1 MTVPIPRWVDYHC
14 HLDLYPDHG
23 KLLAE
28 CERAHIATF
37 AVTTTP
43 KAWARNRSMAERFP
57 MIRVGLGLH
66 PQVVAERAAELSM
79 LLELLP
85 TAVHI
90 GEIGLDA
97 SPAFY
102 HSFPE
107 QERVF
112 TSILKACADS
122 GEKIISIHSV
132 RSAPRVLSHLEA
144 LLPPQRA
151 RVVLHWFTGSTSDA
165 KKAVRLGCYFS
176 INSAM
181 LASPRG
187 RALIEQLPKDRLLT
201 ETDGPFVKA
210 RKGPARPSD
219 VPETVSG
226 LAQLIGMTKEAA
238 AALVV
243 ANLLR
248 LETSA
253 W

>member
-1 MTVPIPRWVDYHC
+1 MSVPIPRWVDYHC

-28 CERAHIATF
+28 CQREQIATF

-66 PQVVAERAAELSM
+66 PQVVADRASELSM

-85 TAVHI
+85 TSTYI

-102 HSFPE
+102 RSFPE

-112 TSILKACADS
+112 TSILKACATS
-122 GEKIISIHSV
+122 GGKIISIHSV

-144 LLPPQRA
+144 LLPQQRA
-151 RVVLHWFTGSTSDA
+151 RVILHWFTGSTLDA

-181 LASPRG
+181 LASARG
-187 RALIEQLPKDRLLT
+187 RALVELLPKDRLLT
-201 ETDGPFVKA
+201 ETDGPFVKG
-210 RKGPARPSD
+210 KNGPIRPSD
-219 VPETVSG
+219 VPGTVSG
-226 LAQLIGMTKEAA
+226 LAQLIGMTTEATA
-238 AALVV
+238 ELVV